1 MLPRIELGL
10 QESES
15 YVVTMLTIAPLRGY
29 IKEEAIFRTFFGT
42 DRKAGGGLEKN

>member
-15 YVVTMLTIAPLRGY
+15 CVVTMLTIAPIREHS
-29 IKEEAIFRTFFGT
+29 KEEAIFRTFFGT
-42 DRKAGGGLEKN
+42 DRDTGGRP

>member
-15 YVVTMLTIAPLRGY
+15 YVVTMLTIAPLRDL
-29 IKEEAIFRTFFGT
+29 IKERLFFRIFSEPGAR
-42 DRKAGGGLEKN
+42 RGGRAEKN